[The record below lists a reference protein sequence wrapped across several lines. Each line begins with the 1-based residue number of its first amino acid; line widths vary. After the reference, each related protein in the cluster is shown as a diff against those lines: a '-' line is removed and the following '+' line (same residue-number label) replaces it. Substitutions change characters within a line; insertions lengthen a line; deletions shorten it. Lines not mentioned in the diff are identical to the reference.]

1 MYIRRTHTRNSAT
14 GERYHT
20 HRLVRSTRVGGKVR
34 QVTLLNLGRHF
45 AVPPGEWPTLCVR
58 LEELLGGQ
66 GVLLEG
72 VLSPAVEREAQRI
85 GAQLLARQPVTT
97 PAPSPTPEAPTP
109 DAAPSPAAPPELETI
124 EVDSLILSRP
134 RSVGVESVGL
144 WAMAQLQ
151 FATLLETLGLNGPE
165 RTAILGAIIARMAAP
180 GSERATRRWLVETSG
195 LGELLD
201 VDFEAMNLM
210 RCYRASDALLRHRAT
225 IEETLFARVSE
236 FFGLDWTV
244 TLYDLTNTFF
254 EGEAAANPRAKHGH
268 SKEKRSDC
276 PLVTLGLV
284 LDASGFVRRSEVFDG
299 NVVEGTTLAGMLVG
313 LGAPAGALVVMD
325 RGIATEENL
334 VWLRAQGYRY
344 LVVSRER
351 QRQFDAAAAT
361 SIQTAGGDPVAV
373 QRVLDAEGGEVR
385 LYCCSERRA
394 HKEEGI
400 AERFCTRFEA
410 ALQALHEGLARPR
423 TTKRIAKLWERI
435 GRLKEKSHGVG
446 QHYSI
451 TVEPDA
457 GGVNAQ
463 AIRWERRPVDGTLV
477 THPGV
482 YCLRTNELTWD
493 SEQLWRTYVMLTDLE
508 AVFRSLKS
516 ELGLRPVYHQ
526 TAERAEGH
534 LFITVLAYQFVQII
548 RRRLQ
553 AHGITDRWSSLRAIL
568 AGQCRV
574 TATFRRPDGRALHV
588 RKATQPEPAQ
598 LAIIR
603 ALGSDPVPGGVHKMI
618 V

>member
-1 MYIRRTHTRNSAT
+1 MRRKIHVCRVWITGLSAVGPGRIEDT
-14 GERYHT
+14 SGP
-20 HRLVRSTRVGGKVR
+20 HRLSPHGKYRAQTFVPAFSR
-34 QVTLLNLGRHF
+34 DGWFQWLVDAR
-45 AVPPGEWPTLCVR
+45 VPPSGQQTAWQKMVEITLAA
-58 LEELLGGQ
+58 
-66 GVLLEG
+66 
-72 VLSPAVEREAQRI
+72 AVVSSRCRSDRSGLRMCGIKA
-85 GAQLLARQPVTT
+85 
-97 PAPSPTPEAPTP
+97 S
-109 DAAPSPAAPPELETI
+109 AAPAAPAEVDTI
-124 EVDSLILSRP
+124 AVDSLILSRP

-144 WAMAQLQ
+144 WAMAQLE

-180 GSERATRRWLVETSG
+180 GSERATRRWLVDASG

-210 RCYRASDALLRHRAT
+210 RFYRASDALLRHRAT
-225 IEETLFARVSE
+225 LEQTLFARVGE

-254 EGEAAANPRAKHGH
+254 EGEAATNPRAKRGH

-299 NVVEGTTLAGMLVG
+299 NVVESTTLAGMLAG

-325 RGIATEENL
+325 RGIATEANL

-351 QRQFDAAAAT
+351 QRRFDADAAT
-361 SIQTAGGDPVAV
+361 SIATAGGDPVAV
-373 QRVLDAEGGEVR
+373 QRVLDAAGGEVR

-410 ALQALHEGLARPR
+410 ALQALHAGLARPR

-446 QHYSI
+446 QHYTISI
-451 TVEPDA
+451 EPDA

-463 AIRWERRPVDGTLV
+463 AIRWERQPIDGTLV

-516 ELGLRPVYHQ
+516 ELGLRPVYHR

-534 LFITVLAYQFVQII
+534 LFITVLAYQFVQVI

-553 AHGITDRWSSLRAIL
+553 AHGITERWSSLRAIL

-603 ALGSDPVPGGVHKMI
+603 ALGSDPLPGGVHKMI
-618 V
+618 I

>member
-1 MYIRRTHTRNSAT
+1 
-14 GERYHT
+14 
-20 HRLVRSTRVGGKVR
+20 
-34 QVTLLNLGRHF
+34 LNLGRHF
-45 AVPPGEWPTLCVR
+45 AVPPPEWPTLCLR

-72 VLSPAVEREAQRI
+72 ALSPAVEREAQRI
-85 GAQLLARQPVTT
+85 GAQLLARQPAAT
-97 PAPSPTPEAPTP
+97 PAPSPTPEA
-109 DAAPSPAAPPELETI
+109 APPPAAPAEVDTI
-124 EVDSLILSRP
+124 AVDSLILSRP

-144 WAMAQLQ
+144 WAMAQLE

-180 GSERATRRWLVETSG
+180 GSERATRRWLVDASG

-210 RCYRASDALLRHRAT
+210 RFYRASDALLRHRAT
-225 IEETLFARVSE
+225 LEQTLFARVGE

-254 EGEAAANPRAKHGH
+254 EGEAAANPRAKRGH

-299 NVVEGTTLAGMLVG
+299 NVVESTTLAGMLAG

-325 RGIATEENL
+325 RGIATEANL

-351 QRQFDAAAAT
+351 QRRFDADAAT
-361 SIQTAGGDPVAV
+361 AIATAGGDPVAV
-373 QRVLDAEGGEVR
+373 QRVLDAAGGEVR

-410 ALQALHEGLARPR
+410 ALQALHAGLARPR

-446 QHYSI
+446 QHYTI
-451 TVEPDA
+451 TIEPDA
-457 GGVNAQ
+457 DGVNAQ
-463 AIRWERRPVDGTLV
+463 AIRWERQPIDGTLV

-493 SEQLWRTYVMLTDLE
+493 SERLHSDPAIQIWVGSTQRSGRSECLVML
-508 AVFRSLKS
+508 
-516 ELGLRPVYHQ
+516 
-526 TAERAEGH
+526 
-534 LFITVLAYQFVQII
+534 
-548 RRRLQ
+548 
-553 AHGITDRWSSLRAIL
+553 
-568 AGQCRV
+568 
-574 TATFRRPDGRALHV
+574 
-588 RKATQPEPAQ
+588 
-598 LAIIR
+598 
-603 ALGSDPVPGGVHKMI
+603 
-618 V
+618 

>member
-1 MYIRRTHTRNSAT
+1 MSIRRTHTRNSAT

-34 QVTLLNLGRHF
+34 QITLLNLGRHF
-45 AVPPGEWPTLCVR
+45 ALPPPEWPALCGR

-72 VLSPAVEREAQRI
+72 ALSPAVERKTQRI
-85 GAQLLARQPVTT
+85 GTQRLARQPVTT
-97 PAPSPTPEAPTP
+97 PVLSTPEVPTP
-109 DAAPSPAAPPELETI
+109 DARPPPAAPTEVATI
-124 EVDSLILSRP
+124 AVDSLILSHP

-144 WAMAQLQ
+144 WAMAQME
-151 FATLLETLGLNGPE
+151 FATLLESLGLNAPE

-201 VDFEAMNLM
+201 VDFEAMNPM
-210 RCYRASDALLRHRAT
+210 RFYRASDALLHHRAT

-236 FFGLDWTV
+236 LFGLDWTV

-254 EGEAAANPRAKHGH
+254 EGDAAANPKAKRGH

-299 NVVEGTTLAGMLVG
+299 NVVEGTTLAGMLAG

-325 RGIATEENL
+325 RGMATEANL

-351 QRQFDAAAAT
+351 QRQFDAEAAT

-373 QRVLDAEGGEVR
+373 QRVLDTEGGEIR

-394 HKEEGI
+394 HKEDGI
-400 AERFCTRFEA
+400 AERFCMRFEA

-423 TTKRIAKLWERI
+423 TTKRITTLWERI

-446 QHYSI
+446 QHYTI
-451 TVEPDA
+451 TIEPDA
-457 GGVNAQ
+457 DGVNAQ
-463 AIRWERRPVDGTLV
+463 AIRWERQPVEGTLL

-516 ELGLRPVYHQ
+516 ELGLRPV
-526 TAERAEGH
+526 
-534 LFITVLAYQFVQII
+534 
-548 RRRLQ
+548 
-553 AHGITDRWSSLRAIL
+553 
-568 AGQCRV
+568 
-574 TATFRRPDGRALHV
+574 
-588 RKATQPEPAQ
+588 
-598 LAIIR
+598 
-603 ALGSDPVPGGVHKMI
+603 
-618 V
+618 

>member
-1 MYIRRTHTRNSAT
+1 MYIRRTQTRNRAT
-14 GERYHT
+14 GEAYHT

-34 QVTLLNLGRHF
+34 QITLLNLGRHF
-45 AVPPGEWPTLCVR
+45 TVAPVDWPLLCVR
-58 LEELLGGQ
+58 LEELLSGQ

-72 VLSPAVEREAQRI
+72 ALAPALEREAQRL
-85 GAQLLARQPVTT
+85 GAQLLARQPVT
-97 PAPSPTPEAPTP
+97 PAAPSPTPDAVPTP
-109 DAAPSPAAPPELETI
+109 PVLETI
-124 EVDSLILSRP
+124 EVDSLLLSRP

-144 WAMAQLQ
+144 WAMAQLE

-165 RTAILGAIIARMAAP
+165 RSAILGAIIARMSAP
-180 GSERATRRWLVETSG
+180 GSERATRRWLVDASG

-201 VDFEAMNLM
+201 VDFETMNLM
-210 RCYRASDALLRHRAT
+210 RFYRASDALLRHRAT
-225 IEETLFARVSE
+225 IEKTLFARVSE
-236 FFGLDWTV
+236 LFGLDWTV
-244 TLYDLTNTFF
+244 MLYDLTNTFF
-254 EGEAAANPRAKHGH
+254 EGEAAANPRAKRGH

-284 LDASGFVRRSEVFDG
+284 LDGSGFVRRSEVFDG
-299 NVVEGTTLAGMLVG
+299 NVVEGTTLASMLAG
-313 LGAPAGALVVMD
+313 LGAPTGALVVMD
-325 RGIATEENL
+325 RGMATEENL

-351 QRQFDAAAAT
+351 QRHFDADAAT
-361 SIQTAGGDPVAV
+361 SIQSAGGDPIAV

-385 LYCCSERRA
+385 LYCYSERRA

-410 ALQALHEGLARPR
+410 ALQALHEGLARPL
-423 TTKRIAKLWERI
+423 TTKCITKLWERI

-446 QHYSI
+446 QHY
-451 TVEPDA
+451 TVTIEPDA
-457 GGVNAQ
+457 DGVNAQ
-463 AIRWERRPVDGTLV
+463 AIRWERHPVDGTLV

-553 AHGITDRWSSLRAIL
+553 AHGITERWSSLRAIL

-574 TATFRRPDGRALHV
+574 TATFRRPDGRTLHV

-603 ALGSDPVPGGVHKMI
+603 ALGSDPTPGGVQKMI

>member
-34 QVTLLNLGRHF
+34 QITLLNLGRHF
-45 AVPPGEWPTLCVR
+45 AVPPADWPTLCVR

-66 GVLLEG
+66 GVLLK
-72 VLSPAVEREAQRI
+72 VEIAAELERTAQRL
-85 GAQLLARQPVTT
+85 GAQLLARQPVAT
-97 PAPSPTPEAPTP
+97 PAPSPTPDVAPR
-109 DAAPSPAAPPELETI
+109 PAAPAEVDTI
-124 EVDSLILSRP
+124 EVDSLLLSRP

-144 WAMAQLQ
+144 WAMAQLE
-151 FATLLETLGLNGPE
+151 FATLLDTLGLNGPE

-180 GSERATRRWLVETSG
+180 DSERATRRWLVDASG

-201 VDFEAMNLM
+201 VDFETMNLM
-210 RCYRASDALLRHRAT
+210 RFYRAADALRRHRAT
-225 IEETLFARVSE
+225 IEKALFARVSE

-254 EGEAAANPRAKHGH
+254 EGEAAANRRAKRGH
-268 SKEKRSDC
+268 SKEKRRDC

-284 LDASGFVRRSEVFDG
+284 LDGSGFVRRSEVFDG
-299 NVVEGTTLAGMLVG
+299 NVVEGTTLAGMLAG
-313 LGAPAGALVVMD
+313 LGAPTGALVVMD

-351 QRQFDAAAAT
+351 QRQFDADAAT
-361 SIQTAGGDPVAV
+361 SIQSVGGDPIAV

-385 LYCCSERRA
+385 LYCYSERRA

-423 TTKRIAKLWERI
+423 TTKGIAKLWERI

-446 QHYSI
+446 QHYTI
-451 TVEPDA
+451 TIEPDA
-457 GGVNAQ
+457 DGVNAR
-463 AIRWERRPVDGTLV
+463 AIRWERHPVDGTLV

-482 YCLRTNELTWD
+482 YCLRTNALTWA

-508 AVFRSLKS
+508 AVFRSLNS

-534 LFITVLAYQFVQII
+534 LFITVLAYQFVQVI

-553 AHGITDRWSSLRAIL
+553 AHGITERWSTLRAIL

-574 TATFRRPDGRALHV
+574 TATFRRPDGRTLHV

-603 ALGSDPVPGGVHKMI
+603 ALGSNPTPGGVHKMFI
-618 V
+618 